1 MSENGLIPSANFVV
15 RAGNT
20 TKIADRKQA
29 EVAFVLE
36 EQPAGKKLLLTE
48 PKARDTLFV
57 S

>member
-1 MSENGLIPSANFVV
+1 ENGLIPSANFVV
-15 RAGNT
+15 GAGNT

-29 EVAFVLE
+29 EVSFVLE